1 MFDSFNDL
9 VQLICVMKNKSNK
22 VGRPPVEDKRVP
34 LSFRIKGSLA
44 EWARRLGRD
53 KVEHLIQAEAQRQMD
68 RAIREEQLS

>member
-1 MFDSFNDL
+1 
-9 VQLICVMKNKSNK
+9 MKNKSNK

-53 KVEHLIQAEAQRQMD
+53 KVEYLIQAEAQRQMD
-68 RAIREEQLS
+68 RAIRAEQLS

>member
-1 MFDSFNDL
+1 MFDSFNSL
-9 VQLICVMKNKSNK
+9 VQLIDVMRNKTNK